1 MFSLFTLFGLAL
13 VFGLGSCYFLGLGLR
28 PKNYPPGPR
37 TLPLIGNLHQIPS
50 KNEYLQFAKWA
61 KEYGPI
67 YSILAGSRPIIVLS
81 SVEVVKDLLDK
92 RSAIYS
98 DRPEAYAANH
108 IPISK
113 LRMVFMPYTPLWRKV
128 RKIAH
133 SLLSIKVVK
142 NYDAYQEME
151 RKQMLNEMLENP
163 VDFFPSLQ
171 RYTTSLAATILFG
184 WRASSSADPRIR
196 KLDDELAAL
205 QEAMSTGAA
214 ALIDGFPFLRYL
226 PEALLPAKA
235 NIRRALRLGHEVHME
250 NWYAVKKNIAN
261 GTLGPCLSIGLA
273 RVQEKDEGLTDEEA
287 AYTVGNIFEG
297 GMETTSS
304 TLYAFIQAMLLF
316 PDVQATAQE
325 EIDRVVGA
333 KRPPVMADAVNLPY
347 VRRCVK
353 ELVRWFPV
361 GPLGAVPHACTRDD
375 EYMGYKIPKGAPV
388 ILNAWAIMTDPERY
402 PEPRRFNPDR
412 FSEDNDDVSMAEM
425 AAHPDPSKRDT
436 VGFGAG
442 RRICP
447 GMHVA
452 DRSMFLGVSGILW
465 AFSITPKQD
474 VHGRDILPDPDNLIV
489 GGIAARPEPFVA
501 NILSRD
507 GKAGIVKQ
515 EWEDAQKLLD
525 PETKQWKE
533 TPEGDWDVT
542 LRV

>member
-1 MFSLFTLFGLAL
+1 
-13 VFGLGSCYFLGLGLR
+13 
-28 PKNYPPGPR
+28 
-37 TLPLIGNLHQIPS
+37 
-50 KNEYLQFAKWA
+50 
-61 KEYGPI
+61 
-67 YSILAGSRPIIVLS
+67 
-81 SVEVVKDLLDK
+81 
-92 RSAIYS
+92 
-98 DRPEAYAANH
+98 
-108 IPISK
+108 
-113 LRMVFMPYTPLWRKV
+113 
-128 RKIAH
+128 
-133 SLLSIKVVK
+133 
-142 NYDAYQEME
+142 ME

-171 RYTTSLAATILFG
+171 RYTTSLAAKILFG

-196 KLDDELAAL
+196 RLDDELAAL

-235 NIRRALRLGHEVHME
+235 NIRRALQLGHDVHME

-273 RVQEKDEGLTDEEA
+273 RAKEKDEGLTDEEA

-304 TLYAFIQAMLLF
+304 TLYAFTQAMLLF
-316 PDVQATAQE
+316 PDVQAKAQE
-325 EIDRVVGA
+325 EIDRVVGS

-452 DRSMFLGVSGILW
+452 DRSMFLSVSGPFPSRQSKMLKVRI
-465 AFSITPKQD
+465 SC
-474 VHGRDILPDPDNLIV
+474 LIRT
-489 GGIAARPEPFVA
+489 I
-501 NILSRD
+501 
-507 GKAGIVKQ
+507 
-515 EWEDAQKLLD
+515 
-525 PETKQWKE
+525 
-533 TPEGDWDVT
+533 
-542 LRV
+542 

>member
-13 VFGLGSCYFLGLGLR
+13 VFGLGSCYILGLGLR

-67 YSILAGSRPIIVLS
+67 YSILAGSRPNIVLS

-98 DRPEAYAANH
+98 DRPEVYAANH

-151 RKQMLNEMLENP
+151 RKQMLNEMLETP

-226 PEALLPAKA
+226 PEAFLPAKA
-235 NIRRALRLGHEVHME
+235 NIRRALQLGHTVHME

-273 RVQEKDEGLTDEEA
+273 RAQEKDEGLTDEEA

-304 TLYAFIQAMLLF
+304 TLYAFVQAMLLF
-316 PDVQATAQE
+316 PDVQAKAQE
-325 EIDRVVGA
+325 EIDRVVGS

-375 EYMGYKIPKGAPV
+375 EYAGYKIPKGAPV

-474 VHGRDILPDPDNLIV
+474 AEGQDILPDPDNLIV

-501 NILSRD
+501 NILPRD
-507 GKAGIVKQ
+507 GKAEIVRQ
-515 EWEDAQKLLD
+515 EWENAQKLLD

-533 TPEGDWDVT
+533 TPEGDWDAT

>member
-235 NIRRALRLGHEVHME
+235 NIRRALQLGHTVHME

-261 GTLGPCLSIGLA
+261 GTLGPCLSI
-273 RVQEKDEGLTDEEA
+273 
-287 AYTVGNIFEG
+287 VGNIFEG

-316 PDVQATAQE
+316 PDVQAKAQE
-325 EIDRVVGA
+325 EIDRVVGSI
-333 KRPPVMADAVNLPY
+333 RPPVMADAVNLPY

-474 VHGRDILPDPDNLIV
+474 AKGQDILPDPDNLIV

-501 NILSRD
+501 NILPRD
-507 GKAGIVKQ
+507 GKAKIVRQ